1 VNDISTQDEAIISSS
16 GPKRGPREL
25 QKTSWLKA
33 DGKHETLDDM
43 NDGTKFD

>member
-25 QKTSWLKA
+25 QKASWLNA
-33 DGKHETLDDM
+33 DGKHEILDGID
-43 NDGTKFD
+43 DGTKFD